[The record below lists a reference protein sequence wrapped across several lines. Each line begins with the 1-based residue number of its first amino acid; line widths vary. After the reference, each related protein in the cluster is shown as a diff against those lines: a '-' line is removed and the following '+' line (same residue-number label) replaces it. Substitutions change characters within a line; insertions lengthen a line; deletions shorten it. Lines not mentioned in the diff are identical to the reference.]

1 VLDPV
6 RFAAQTGD
14 RFGLRRKPDIL
25 KKARHFAFVPEA
37 VIRSAR
43 ANPLSK
49 YFYRTH

>member
-25 KKARHFAFVPEA
+25 KKARHFEA